1 MVSVE
6 EARQKILERIY
17 NELDGFGL
25 DNNIQNVC
33 NLAQAYK
40 DLSIADVQIM
50 PLFDDVADSKAT
62 GNISYEEET
71 NIGFCD

>member
-6 EARQKILERIY
+6 EVKQKILERIY

-25 DNNIQNVC
+25 NNNIQNVC

-62 GNISYEEET
+62 GNINYEEET

>member
-6 EARQKILERIY
+6 EVKQKILEQIY
-17 NELDGFGL
+17 NELNGL
-25 DNNIQNVC
+25 RYGDTVQIIC

-50 PLFDDVADSKAT
+50 PLFDDVADNKAT

>member
-6 EARQKILERIY
+6 EVKQKILEQIY
-17 NELDGFGL
+17 NELNGL
-25 DNNIQNVC
+25 RYGDTVQIIC

-50 PLFDDVADSKAT
+50 PLFDDVADNKAT
-62 GNISYEEET
+62 GNINYEEET

>member
-6 EARQKILERIY
+6 EVKQKILERIY

-62 GNISYEEET
+62 GNINYEEET

>member
-6 EARQKILERIY
+6 EVKQKILEQIDSK
-17 NELDGFGL
+17 LDHFRYD
-25 DNNIQNVC
+25 DNTQNIC

>member
-6 EARQKILERIY
+6 EVKQKILEQIY
-17 NELDGFGL
+17 NELNGL
-25 DNNIQNVC
+25 RYGDTVQIIC
-33 NLAQAYK
+33 ILAQAYK
-40 DLSIADVQIM
+40 ELSIADVQIVPM
-50 PLFDDVADSKAT
+50 FDDVADSKAT